1 MFFLLTVFEIVNQTM
16 KFLWQHYLVI
26 VWIIAERPLILS
38 CVSVRFPSREPVYVA
53 LGRTLVLKAQFEV
66 QPAEK
71 IRLVT
76 WDHKRGSQ
84 EVRLVTNNSPHNNR
98 VTVEMDRQQLRLTGV
113 QNSDYGHY
121 TVMVTDDKGNQISA
135 SVEVLNVHSPPVAS
149 LSLQCT
155 LQTKGAQWDV
165 PSYTW
170 WMDGVEVTNL
180 TANLSADHSTFYL
193 QESLAQNYTCIV
205 NSNQGT
211 SRVEC
216 LKVAPDPD
224 HKNWG
229 LIAAVI
235 IETVVIVCFI
245 GYHCMEYL
253 RRRKK

>member
-1 MFFLLTVFEIVNQTM
+1 M

-66 QPAEK
+66 QPAEE

-135 SVEVLNVHSPPVAS
+135 SVEVLNV
-149 LSLQCT
+149 L
-155 LQTKGAQWDV
+155 
-165 PSYTW
+165 
-170 WMDGVEVTNL
+170 
-180 TANLSADHSTFYL
+180 
-193 QESLAQNYTCIV
+193 
-205 NSNQGT
+205 
-211 SRVEC
+211 
-216 LKVAPDPD
+216 APDPD